1 MAEIFKTFMAE
12 AEKLDPEGFAKARA
26 ERAELEALRKD
37 AERWRWW
44 RAQVWGFRALGSARP
59 AVFAYPSAM
68 ELPPVRG
75 DIMRGS
81 VAEHFDHAVDA
92 AMAERKARE
101 LAAGR
106 VQWKRWV
113 HPDDVPALTEYADKL
128 ARKRAR
134 AEQKAG

>member
-1 MAEIFKTFMAE
+1 MKPLNGISKTDALKWLE
-12 AEKLDPEGFAKARA
+12 DLKKPTVQSAKTVAQRQAAR
-26 ERAELEALRKD
+26 K
-37 AERWRWW
+37 
-44 RAQVWGFRALGSARP
+44 
-59 AVFAYPSAM
+59 
-68 ELPPVRG
+68 
-75 DIMRGS
+75 
-81 VAEHFDHAVDA
+81 
-92 AMAERKARE
+92 E